1 VTSWNILQIPA
12 YDLEHLR
19 RETENVAGHGCVD
32 VEGEGKS
39 NCGGRFLLLTRT
51 ALVKKVKAWPT
62 SCPDFGRIV
71 QEEVA
76 FRSKELEAVGL
87 AERRLGRGGASVGL
101 QLVPRVLQCQRARDS
116 TSLEV
121 LSTNIHVP
129 QMLGYYNR
137 MLRLLQTIL
146 KCTVGRVVNLGSS
159 PR

>member
-39 NCGGRFLLLTRT
+39 NCGGRFLLLTARCLHG
-51 ALVKKVKAWPT
+51 A
-62 SCPDFGRIV
+62 G
-71 QEEVA
+71 EE
-76 FRSKELEAVGL
+76 G
-87 AERRLGRGGASVGL
+87 ERRADKLPRFSPDRARRGRVPLKGVGGRRRRARRAGL

-121 LSTNIHVP
+121 LSKNVHVP
-129 QMLGYYNR
+129 QVLGYDNR
-137 MLRLLQTIL
+137 ALRLLRTIL
-146 KCTVGRVVNLGSS
+146 KCMVGRVVHLDSS
-159 PR
+159 HH